1 MELEAL
7 AKVMLHPLTQERFLG
22 DLPSNCVHLKFS
34 VLFLRSCWAWR
45 ELNKGKGNQLQGS
58 QIQISRAWMDRAGH
72 PLTSSITTVLGFSK
86 SQQVPETAAFSCG
99 VKLHEHTIPSVHS
112 LKLRKGGK
120 MFLTLS

>member
-34 VLFLRSCWAWR
+34 VLFLRSCWAWK

-58 QIQISRAWMDRAGH
+58 QIQISRAWMDRARH
-72 PLTSSITTVLGFSK
+72 PLTSSILLFWALVSHSK
-86 SQQVPETAAFSCG
+86 
-99 VKLHEHTIPSVHS
+99 S
-112 LKLRKGGK
+112 LKL
-120 MFLTLS
+120 LPSPAALSYVSTPSHLYVL